1 MGPLAYGDV
10 NRLDVTESETRI
22 LLAFPVSIY
31 GASTLCQVL
40 MSVAPGGTGVVSI
53 PPYRQEH

>member
-1 MGPLAYGDV
+1 MAYGDV